1 MDDDMEVED
10 EVEADVEMDAVDDM
24 EADTEMGMEDDMVVE
39 GGDKKGDQSADDLDY
54 EKNEGADASD
64 ELVEQITKR
73 VAARI
78 LKSALAKK

>member
-1 MDDDMEVED
+1 MLLTMLPLPWKLMTEMEMDNEPL
-10 EVEADVEMDAVDDM
+10 EADKRYAAE
-24 EADTEMGMEDDMVVE
+24 
-39 GGDKKGDQSADDLDY
+39 KGDQSDADLDY
-54 EKNEGADASD
+54 EKNESAAATD

>member
-1 MDDDMEVED
+1 MQEGDDEEL
-10 EVEADVEMDAVDDM
+10 E
-24 EADTEMGMEDDMVVE
+24 E
-39 GGDKKGDQSADDLDY
+39 GTKKGNIKKGDLKKKGHHGRGPKRKETAKEEDELAY
-54 EKNEGADASD
+54 EKNESAEATD